1 KVGRFEDAS
10 QRKASAMMLSASVR
24 TAIVVVAAA
33 STLPAQDILKQ
44 TKIPP
49 GAKVFVQSMDGF
61 ETYLLAAF
69 TKKKTPIVV
78 VDDLDQADF
87 EVEGRF
93 EHHGRHWAEQLFL
106 QKSNLERAAIRV
118 KNRKTG
124 VTAFTYVVEKEGPWK
139 TGQSAAEACAKHL
152 KAW

>member
-1 KVGRFEDAS
+1 MWISRSTSRRAVRSSRCSARSPCTSPIVPTGRSGTTAASSSGSQKVGRFEDAS

-78 VDDLDQADF
+78 VDDLDQAD
-87 EVEGRF
+87 
-93 EHHGRHWAEQLFL
+93 
-106 QKSNLERAAIRV
+106 
-118 KNRKTG
+118 
-124 VTAFTYVVEKEGPWK
+124 
-139 TGQSAAEACAKHL
+139 
-152 KAW
+152 